1 MANACTERRP
11 LLIDDICFQAS
22 KTTYNCE
29 ALRAVLHMGGG
40 AGAESLATRML
51 KAYDALD
58 YDLLLKRARTRQC
71 LMRYEDAV
79 IDANLAQ
86 NIQPQR
92 LDAYQVL
99 ADLLVAMN

>member
-1 MANACTERRP
+1 
-11 LLIDDICFQAS
+11 
-22 KTTYNCE
+22 
-29 ALRAVLHMGGG
+29 
-40 AGAESLATRML
+40 ML

-99 ADLLVAMN
+99 SDLLVAMNEPRQAIKMLEVLSNHDGSARMQYEQIKQKLAE